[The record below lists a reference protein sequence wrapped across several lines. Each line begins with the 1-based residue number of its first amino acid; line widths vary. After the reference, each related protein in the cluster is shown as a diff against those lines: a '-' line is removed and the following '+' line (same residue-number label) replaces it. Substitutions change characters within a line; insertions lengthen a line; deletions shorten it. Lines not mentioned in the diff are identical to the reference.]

1 MQRYEKYKDSGIE
14 WLGEIPEHWEVR
26 KIKYLFNEINERT
39 LDGSGDLLSVS
50 QYSGVQK
57 KADKLNE
64 GDLLT
69 NASTLEGYKVVRK
82 KQLVSN
88 IMLAWNGSLAFSDY
102 DGITSPAYCVYEL
115 QANNYY
121 RYFHYLLKTDIYK
134 SEFKRKSSGVI
145 ESRLRLYTEDFFS
158 ISSMLPSIHEQ
169 YLIANFL
176 EDKCGKI
183 DAAVALK
190 EQQIEKLKE
199 LRQITIH
206 NAVTK
211 GISHFNGEVVPT
223 KDSGIDWIGEIPE
236 HWEVKPLRYLGTT
249 QNGLS
254 KGGEFFGHGTPFIS
268 YSDVYKNEEI
278 PSSVNGLVKIER
290 EEMQQYCVLEGDIFF
305 TRTSETVEEIGL
317 SAVATFTYDMAS
329 FAGFL
334 IRFRPTKDTLSP
346 LFSKYYFRSQT
357 HRSYFVGNMNL
368 VIRASLSQEL
378 LKGLPVLLPPL
389 SEQEEI
395 ATYLEE
401 QTTKID
407 KAIVQKQEQ
416 IVKLKEY
423 KQSLINE
430 AVTGK
435 IKITA

>member
-1 MQRYEKYKDSGIE
+1 MQRYEKYKNSGID

-26 KIKYLFNEINERT
+26 KIKYLFNEINERA

-57 KADKLNE
+57 KVDKLNE

-121 RYFHYLLKTDIYK
+121 KYFHYLLKTDIYK

-158 ISSMLPSIHEQ
+158 ISSILPSIHEQ
-169 YLIANFL
+169 YSIAKFL
-176 EDKCGKI
+176 DDKCKKI
-183 DAAVALK
+183 DAAVNLK

-211 GISHFNGEVVPT
+211 GISHLKGEVLPM

-236 HWEVKPLRYLGTT
+236 HWEVGRFKFLCSITT
-249 QNGLS
+249 GNKNTEDKVDNGVY
-254 KGGEFFGHGTPFIS
+254 PF
-268 YSDVYKNEEI
+268 YV
-278 PSSVNGLVKIER
+278 
-290 EEMQQYCVLEGDIFF
+290 
-305 TRTSETVEEIGL
+305 
-317 SAVATFTYDMAS
+317 
-329 FAGFL
+329 
-334 IRFRPTKDTLSP
+334 
-346 LFSKYYFRSQT
+346 RSQT
-357 HRSYFVGNMNL
+357 EERINSYSFDGEAILTAGDGAGVGK
-368 VIRASLSQEL
+368 VYHY
-378 LKGLPVLLPPL
+378 V
-389 SEQEEI
+389 
-395 ATYLEE
+395 
-401 QTTKID
+401 
-407 KAIVQKQEQ
+407 
-416 IVKLKEY
+416 
-423 KQSLINE
+423 
-430 AVTGK
+430 
-435 IKITA
+435 

>member
-1 MQRYEKYKDSGIE
+1 MQRYEKYKDSGIK

-26 KIKYLFNEINERT
+26 KIKYLFNEINERA

-121 RYFHYLLKTDIYK
+121 KYFHYLLKTGIYK

-158 ISSMLPSIHEQ
+158 ISSILPPIHEQ
-169 YLIANFL
+169 YSIANFL
-176 EDKCGKI
+176 DNKCEKI
-183 DAAVALK
+183 DAAVNLK

-206 NAVTK
+206 HAITK
-211 GISHFNGEVVPT
+211 GIPHVKGEVVPT
-223 KDSGIDWIGEIPE
+223 KDSGIDWIGEIPK
-236 HWEVKPLRYLGTT
+236 HWEIKRLKYIFSILKRIAGREGYDVLSITQKGIKVKDVKSGEGQLAMDY
-249 QNGLS
+249 S
-254 KGGEFFGHGTPFIS
+254 KYQLAYKGEFAMNHMDLLTGWVDISEHDGVISPDYRVFTLINNRNFSPYFLFVLQDCYSSKIFYAHGQGVSMLGRWRFPTENF
-268 YSDVYKNEEI
+268 N
-278 PSSVNGLVKIER
+278 N
-290 EEMQQYCVLEGDIFF
+290 FF
-305 TRTSETVEEIGL
+305 FPI
-317 SAVATFTYDMAS
+317 
-329 FAGFL
+329 
-334 IRFRPTKDTLSP
+334 
-346 LFSKYYFRSQT
+346 
-357 HRSYFVGNMNL
+357 
-368 VIRASLSQEL
+368 
-378 LKGLPVLLPPL
+378 PPL
-389 SEQEEI
+389 TEQKAI
-395 ATYLEE
+395 VAFLQE
-401 QTTKID
+401 QTSKID
-407 KAIVQKQEQ
+407 KAILQKQEQ

-423 KQSLINE
+423 KQSLINDV
-430 AVTGK
+430 VTGK
-435 IKITA
+435 IKVAV